1 MHDSAYHIE
10 VNNHMATRNLFLE
23 MKGSTIA
30 NQFVAFFI
38 VHKQVYMSKVK
49 LMPVD

>member
-1 MHDSAYHIE
+1 MSKSLVTIKMLMQNANDSAYHIE

-30 NQFVAFFI
+30 NQFVAFLI
-38 VHKQVYMSKVK
+38 VH
-49 LMPVD
+49 